1 MGAAH
6 THTHPHSHT
15 HTHLHTVAQ
24 TLMLYTCFWHW
35 PKASSSRLK
44 LLTAG
49 GSFVRG
55 KPRNGKTEIKRKR
68 ERNELKTLQVQQHVG
83 GQGEVQG
90 QRSEA
95 ICGGCVLSRG

>member
-6 THTHPHSHT
+6 THTRT
-15 HTHLHTVAQ
+15 LARTLTHLLAH

-44 LLTAG
+44 LLAAG

-55 KPRNGKTEIKRKR
+55 KPRNGKAKIKRKR
-68 ERNELKTLQVQQHVG
+68 ERNELKTLQVEQSEGKG
-83 GQGEVQG
+83 GG
-90 QRSEA
+90 
-95 ICGGCVLSRG
+95 GGCVLSRG